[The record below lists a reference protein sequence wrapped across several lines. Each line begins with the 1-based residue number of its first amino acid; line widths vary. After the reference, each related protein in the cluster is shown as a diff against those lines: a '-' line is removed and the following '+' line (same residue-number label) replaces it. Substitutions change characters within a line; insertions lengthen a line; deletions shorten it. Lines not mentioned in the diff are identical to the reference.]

1 FDLSRAL
8 GETEAF
14 LRGGE
19 EADIKEAQIA
29 LTDADTAFIGLQS
42 RVGERDDAYDI
53 QSEADLIQTRDQLR
67 SLVDRTQQLVQGMH
81 APDATANPATLAALE
96 QLSDEVQHTDL
107 DTNDVVDRDV
117 GMLTTAIESEID
129 GSIGLVI
136 GLGGL
141 CLLLTALAV
150 AMLQWQIVRPL
161 RALAAATQLVTQG
174 DLQQE
179 MRITS
184 NDELGTLQRAFNTM
198 VATIRQEI
206 QGRAEQVRVAET
218 ARSDAEAARTEIADQ
233 LATIEAQRGVINE
246 MSVPILPLTA
256 TALVLPLVGVLD
268 STRLQ
273 ILQERLLHSL
283 ETSAARHVILDIT
296 GVPLVD
302 SQVAQGLMRAT
313 QAARLLGTEVV
324 LVGIRPEVAQAI
336 VDLGIHLEG
345 VITHSTLQS
354 GIAYVLR

>member
-1 FDLSRAL
+1 
-8 GETEAF
+8 
-14 LRGGE
+14 
-19 EADIKEAQIA
+19 
-29 LTDADTAFIGLQS
+29 
-42 RVGERDDAYDI
+42 
-53 QSEADLIQTRDQLR
+53 
-67 SLVDRTQQLVQGMH
+67 
-81 APDATANPATLAALE
+81 
-96 QLSDEVQHTDL
+96 
-107 DTNDVVDRDV
+107 
-117 GMLTTAIESEID
+117 
-129 GSIGLVI
+129 
-136 GLGGL
+136 
-141 CLLLTALAV
+141 
-150 AMLQWQIVRPL
+150 
-161 RALAAATQLVTQG
+161 AATQLVTQG

-206 QGRAEQVRVAET
+206 QGRSEQVRVAET